1 METDM
6 TLVNSLLNSWQ
17 QLLLVSATFFLLFK
31 TNGVSQLTAVYFLC
45 AIVSGA
51 IYFITFVF
59 LDEPIFVGL
68 FSGEM
73 PLIPYELFDSK
84 VDGGLSWLGWIVL
97 ILTLILLT
105 PDAKKETAKTSNE
118 NTSSQVSKTKEEITA
133 DKKPVETS
141 PKKEKSGLFDKKNK
155 LDEDLFDDL

>member
-1 METDM
+1 MDTDM
-6 TLVNSLLNSWQ
+6 TLVNSLLNNWQ
-17 QLLLVSATFFLLFK
+17 QLLLVSATFFTLFK
-31 TNGVSQLTAVYFLC
+31 KDGFSQLIALYFLC

-73 PLIPYELFDSK
+73 PLIPYELFYSK

-97 ILTLILLT
+97 IVTFILLT

-118 NTSSQVSKTKEEITA
+118 NTSSQVSETTEEIAA
-133 DKKPVETS
+133 DKKTVKTS